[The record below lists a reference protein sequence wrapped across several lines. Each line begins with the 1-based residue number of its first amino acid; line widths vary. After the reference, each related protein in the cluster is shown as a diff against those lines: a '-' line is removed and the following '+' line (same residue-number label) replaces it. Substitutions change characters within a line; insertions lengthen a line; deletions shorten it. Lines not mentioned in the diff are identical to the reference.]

1 MMIVTWDMNWFQ
13 ECIHSVSNIDIDQ
26 CDNLGQQWKGNYK
39 NKKNNEDWWGMLC
52 VSKFNVLDKEKV
64 DKKIT
69 KC

>member
-26 CDNLGQQWKGNYK
+26 SDNLGQQWKGNYK